1 VVLNGSTL
9 VRGQDYTATN
19 GTTISGLSP
28 ALVANDVLEVF
39 SFIAFNVANTYTQSQ
54 VDGLLADYM
63 GMRMIVPTSVANGT
77 ISSTGAVSFSA
88 ASSVSLNGV
97 FSSTYDNYKVM
108 IILTTA
114 ASAGIR
120 FRTRVSGTDLTSST
134 YRHLSYYANSAANS
148 FSALDASS
156 SATSGSL
163 GYGGSRSSSIEFDIF
178 NPKLLEYTHLRAKST
193 FADGTNM
200 FALDSG
206 IVVND
211 LVSYDGFTIYPES
224 SNITGTI
231 RVYGYKN

>member
-1 VVLNGSTL
+1 MTKARDLANGGFGLVLVKPSSVV
-9 VRGQDYTATN
+9 N
-19 GTTISGLSP
+19 GT
-28 ALVANDVLEVF
+28 D
-39 SFIAFNVANTYTQSQ
+39 
-54 VDGLLADYM
+54 
-63 GMRMIVPTSVANGT
+63 NGKGT
-77 ISSTGAVSFSA
+77 VSFSGVGT
-88 ASSVSLNGV
+88 SGVSLNNV
-97 FSSTYDNYKVM
+97 FNSTYDNYRIM

-120 FRTRVSGTDLTSST
+120 FRVRASNADLTSST

-193 FADGTNM
+193 FADSTNM

-211 LVSYDGFTIYPES
+211 LISYDGFTIYPES
-224 SNITGTI
+224 STITGSVS
-231 RVYGYKN
+231 VYGYNK